1 MVVNCVCPGWVL
13 TPSVAAHL
21 RAMAAQAGRDP
32 DDVAGAYRLGAASYG
47 AANDLGRI
55 GRPEEIAVVA
65 ALLCSPLAG
74 FTVGATIPVDGGT
87 DFF

>member
-1 MVVNCVCPGWVL
+1 
-13 TPSVAAHL
+13 
-21 RAMAAQAGRDP
+21 MAAQAGLDP

-55 GRPEEIAVVA
+55 GRPEEVAVVA